1 VIVRRSLGEIATLIR
16 SKNAGPFWLTFD
28 VMFNDPEVY
37 RRVRDQEILSVDRV
51 AACFRQDRASVLV
64 FAHDTAL
71 AIKVSFPRPVSS
83 GSALDTDVFGGQQ
96 YAPLMDLT
104 VELPEGMRLTR

>member
-1 VIVRRSLGEIATLIR
+1 VRKRLGEIAQLIR

-28 VMFNDPEVY
+28 VMFDDAEVY
-37 RRVRDQEILSVDRV
+37 RCVRDQHVLSIEQIAVSY
-51 AACFRQDRASVLV
+51 RQDPASVLV

-83 GSALDTDVFGGQQ
+83 GSARDTDVFGGQQ

-104 VELPEGMRLTR
+104 VELPERSAPS